1 MKRRNFIQTAAT
13 GVVVPTLLQ
22 GIPMNAYS
30 NNSIL
35 DALVNPT
42 VDTDHVCVMIY
53 LGGGNDGLNT
63 LIPLDKYARLSAAD
77 ARTKIMIPQNEI
89 LSLSGVPNTGLHPA
103 MSGFKILF
111 EEKKLNAIQSVG
123 YPTPNFSHFRA
134 TDIWTSASDS
144 NQVIDTGWVG
154 RYLNQ
159 EYPGF
164 PANYPNAQNPDPLA
178 IQVGANLPLLFQ
190 GQNAQMS
197 MNVSNTDIFGAWPQG
212 INDPA
217 PNNPFGKELSYIRTI
232 SRQSKSYADKLIA
245 AFLKGNN
252 LANYP
257 TGNYL
262 ADTLKVIARVIK
274 GGLKTRMYLVSLGG
288 FDTHANQVVDGNK
301 SQGTH
306 ATLLRNL
313 SEAVLAFQ
321 RDLEMMSL
329 DQRVLGMTFSEFGRR
344 IKSNDS
350 LGTDHGAAAP
360 MFLFGSKVQSGVI
373 GNSPQIP
380 ATLTENDN
388 LPMQYD
394 FRSVYASVL
403 KDWFCISQ
411 QSTDQV
417 LLRNFQNLPL
427 IKNECSTVDIDDFNQ
442 KQNALQMS
450 VYPNPVVHFA
460 KINFQSSNAKTSIC
474 LFDSLGRLVKTIY
487 EGRLSEGAK
496 SISLE
501 NENYKSG
508 NYYIR
513 VQHGDVQQ
521 TELVQMITE

>member
-1 MKRRNFIQTAAT
+1 
-13 GVVVPTLLQ
+13 
-22 GIPMNAYS
+22 
-30 NNSIL
+30 
-35 DALVNPT
+35 
-42 VDTDHVCVMIY
+42 
-53 LGGGNDGLNT
+53 
-63 LIPLDKYARLSAAD
+63 
-77 ARTKIMIPQNEI
+77 
-89 LSLSGVPNTGLHPA
+89 
-103 MSGFKILF
+103 
-111 EEKKLNAIQSVG
+111 
-123 YPTPNFSHFRA
+123 
-134 TDIWTSASDS
+134 
-144 NQVIDTGWVG
+144 
-154 RYLNQ
+154 
-159 EYPGF
+159 
-164 PANYPNAQNPDPLA
+164 
-178 IQVGANLPLLFQ
+178 
-190 GQNAQMS
+190 

-257 TGNYL
+257 TDNYL

-306 ATLLRNL
+306 ATLLKNL

-380 ATLTENDN
+380 ATLTEMIIYQCN
-388 LPMQYD
+388 M
-394 FRSVYASVL
+394 
-403 KDWFCISQ
+403 
-411 QSTDQV
+411 T
-417 LLRNFQNLPL
+417 
-427 IKNECSTVDIDDFNQ
+427 
-442 KQNALQMS
+442 
-450 VYPNPVVHFA
+450 
-460 KINFQSSNAKTSIC
+460 
-474 LFDSLGRLVKTIY
+474 LGQFMHRF
-487 EGRLSEGAK
+487 
-496 SISLE
+496 
-501 NENYKSG
+501 
-508 NYYIR
+508 
-513 VQHGDVQQ
+513 
-521 TELVQMITE
+521 

>member
-301 SQGTH
+301 SQGT
-306 ATLLRNL
+306 
-313 SEAVLAFQ
+313 
-321 RDLEMMSL
+321 
-329 DQRVLGMTFSEFGRR
+329 
-344 IKSNDS
+344 
-350 LGTDHGAAAP
+350 
-360 MFLFGSKVQSGVI
+360 
-373 GNSPQIP
+373 
-380 ATLTENDN
+380 
-388 LPMQYD
+388 LP
-394 FRSVYASVL
+394 
-403 KDWFCISQ
+403 C
-411 QSTDQV
+411 
-417 LLRNFQNLPL
+417 
-427 IKNECSTVDIDDFNQ
+427 
-442 KQNALQMS
+442 
-450 VYPNPVVHFA
+450 
-460 KINFQSSNAKTSIC
+460 
-474 LFDSLGRLVKTIY
+474 
-487 EGRLSEGAK
+487 
-496 SISLE
+496 
-501 NENYKSG
+501 
-508 NYYIR
+508 
-513 VQHGDVQQ
+513 
-521 TELVQMITE
+521 